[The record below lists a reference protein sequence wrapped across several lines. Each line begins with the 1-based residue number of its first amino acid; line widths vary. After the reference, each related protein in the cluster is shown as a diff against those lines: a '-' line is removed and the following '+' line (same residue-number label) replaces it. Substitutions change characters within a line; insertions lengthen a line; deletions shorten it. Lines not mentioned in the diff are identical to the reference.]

1 MQNLPSHIGI
11 AIALTTLITIWF
23 FFKATGNSKTVLI
36 VLAIWLVIQSAISV
50 TGFYT
55 VTDSL
60 PPRFLLLVLPP
71 FLFIAGLFVTV
82 RGKRFID
89 NLNVKTL
96 TILHV
101 IRIPVE
107 IVLFWLFIGKT
118 IPQLMTFEGR
128 NFDIL
133 SGLSSPVIYYFGFVR
148 KQLSKMVIIAWNL
161 ICLLLL
167 FNIIVN
173 AIFSLPF
180 PFQKFAFDQPNIAL
194 LHFPFVW
201 LPCCIVP
208 IVLLSHLASIR
219 ILAGKS
225 GMTEIQA

>member
-107 IVLFWLFIGKT
+107 IVLFCLFIGKT

-148 KQLSKMVIIAWNL
+148 KQLSKKVIIAWNL

-180 PFQKFAFDQPNIAL
+180 PFQEFAFDQPNIAL

>member
-1 MQNLPSHIGI
+1 MQNLPPHIGI

-82 RGKRFID
+82 RGRRFID

-148 KQLSKMVIIAWNL
+148 KQLSKKVIIGWNL

-225 GMTEIQA
+225 SMTEIQA

>member
-1 MQNLPSHIGI
+1 MQNLPPHIGI

-208 IVLLSHLASIR
+208 IVLLSHLASIK

-225 GMTEIQA
+225 SMTEIQA